1 MSETKFN
8 YGGQAVIEGVMM
20 RGKNSLAIAFR
31 KGPDC
36 IGVEGW
42 AINQSAN
49 RPAFLRWPFIRG
61 TVNLVDSL
69 VMGVK
74 TLVFSANQALEE
86 GEEEETLSNKEIAI
100 TVAVSLSLGV
110 LLFFILPAFLA
121 QVIKTWV
128 PSHGL
133 QNVLEG
139 LMRIVIFL
147 LYIVGISQVKDVQ
160 RVFQYHGA
168 EHKSIYAYE
177 SGKTLNLENTR
188 SMSRLHPRCGTSFLL
203 LVMVVSI
210 LLYSLL
216 PAMTMAQ
223 RLLSRVVLLPVIA
236 GIAYELIRLAGK
248 RLDNPIVAAISWPG
262 LQLQRL
268 TTREPDDSQL
278 EVAIAALT
286 KVLQDD
292 GVLPVEEAPQIQEA
306 ETVAAAETIAAAD
319 QSAVMTGPTAT
330 AVMAETEAEAMI
342 TEITMAKAETLTP
355 APETAPET

>member
-36 IGVEGW
+36 IGVEDW
-42 AINQSAN
+42 AINQSPN

-74 TLVFSANQALEE
+74 TLVFSANQVLEE
-86 GEEEETLSNKEIAI
+86 GEEEETLSSKEIAI
-100 TVAVSLSLGV
+100 TVTVSLSLGI
-110 LLFFILPAFLA
+110 LLFFLLPAFLA
-121 QVIKTWV
+121 QGIKAWV

-139 LMRIVIFL
+139 VMRIVIFL
-147 LYIVGISQVKDVQ
+147 LYIFGISQVKDVQ

-168 EHKSIYAYE
+168 EHKTIYAYE
-177 SGKTLNLENTR
+177 SGKPLSLDNAR
-188 SMSRLHPRCGTSFLL
+188 AMSRLHPRCGTSFLL

-216 PAMTMAQ
+216 PAMTMVQ

-292 GVLPVEEAPQIQEA
+292 GVLPVEEAPQAQGA
-306 ETVAAAETIAAAD
+306 ECAAAAMAAAAEL
-319 QSAVMTGPTAT
+319 
-330 AVMAETEAEAMI
+330 TEEEAI
-342 TEITMAKAETLTP
+342 TEITLAKAEALVP